1 MDEMKVFNYIRV
13 STKEQNEQRQIVA
26 MNEFNQ
32 ANGYDNTLMMIDKAT
47 GTNTDRPQLQ
57 TLIQSLKS
65 DHKLEKE
72 HGIKIPRLVVIKSI
86 DRLSRNY
93 DECRKLWQQIT
104 DTGADIVVLDMPL
117 LDTRQHKDLL
127 GNFVS
132 DLILQVLAYVGQ
144 QENDFRRQRQAEGI
158 AVAKAQGKHLGRPR
172 AELPSNF
179 QDEYEK
185 WKAGKQ
191 TATVTWNNLGLT
203 KTTFYKLVKR
213 YEQSQATQSSDG
225 NNVATIP
232 KAKTKLHKIT
242 ERANELSLT
251 VAIYD
256 EGIENISYNQLNE
269 ILDQL
274 QFGTGD
280 VLVSIRRKQ
289 YVVEVVIDNKELDL
303 YLLSREDYENK
314 YGYDIYD
321 EEH

>member
-1 MDEMKVFNYIRV
+1 MKVFNYIRV

-32 ANGYDNTLMMIDKAT
+32 ANGYDNTLMMIDKCS
-47 GTNTDRPQLQ
+47 GTNSDRPQLQ
-57 TLIQSLKS
+57 ALIKALES
-65 DHKLEKE
+65 DHKIEK
-72 HGIKIPRLVVIKSI
+72 GNNIKIPRLVVIKSI

-185 WKAGKQ
+185 WKQGQQ

-203 KTTFYKLVKR
+203 KTTFYKLVKQ
-213 YEQSQATQSSDG
+213 YEQSKATQSSD
-225 NNVATIP
+225 NNDTKDTL
-232 KAKTKLHKIT
+232 KANTKLHKIT
-242 ERANELSLT
+242 QQAKELGLT
-251 VAIYD
+251 IGLYD
-256 EGIENISYNQLNE
+256 ESIENMSLKQLDE
-269 ILDQL
+269 VLDQL
-274 QFGTGD
+274 RFGTGD
-280 VLVSIRRKQ
+280 VKVSIKRRQ
-289 YVVEVVIDNKELDL
+289 YVVEVVIDNSELDL
-303 YLLSREDYENK
+303 YLLTRDEYESK
-314 YGYDIYD
+314 YGYDLYD
-321 EEH
+321 QEH

>member
-1 MDEMKVFNYIRV
+1 MKIFNYIRV
-13 STKEQNEQRQIVA
+13 STKEQNEERQIVA
-26 MNEFNQ
+26 MNDFNQ
-32 ANGYDNTLMMIDKAT
+32 ANGYDNTLTMIDKCS
-47 GTNTDRPQLQ
+47 GTNSDRPQLQ
-57 TLIQSLKS
+57 ALIKSLES
-65 DHKLEKE
+65 DHKVEKKND
-72 HGIKIPRLVVIKSI
+72 IKIPRLVVIKSI

-172 AELPSNF
+172 AQLPSNF

-185 WKAGKQ
+185 WKQGQQ
-191 TATVTWNNLGLT
+191 TATITWNNLGLT
-203 KTTFYKLVKR
+203 KTTFYKLVKQ
-213 YEQSQATQSSDG
+213 YEQLQATKSSE
-225 NNVATIP
+225 NNVAKDTSK

-242 ERANELSLT
+242 ERAKKLGLT

-256 EGIENISYNQLNE
+256 EGIENMSLKQLDAV
-269 ILDQL
+269 LDQL
-274 QFGTGD
+274 PFGTGD
-280 VLVSIRRKQ
+280 VKVSIRRRQ
-289 YVVEVVIDNKELDL
+289 YVVEVVIDDNELDL
-303 YLLSREDYENK
+303 YLLSREEYESK
-314 YGYDIYD
+314 YGCDLYD
-321 EEH
+321 EEY